1 MLYFRVDGIPQSKG
15 SWRPAGRRRSGGIRL
30 VPDNEAE
37 TAWAEQ
43 VAWAARQALR
53 RPPTP
58 DRQRYQVTLDFTLL
72 PPPSGRRTN
81 RRDLDKLC
89 RSVLDALTGI
99 VWVDDEQVD
108 RIMLD
113 KGIAFERGRTQ
124 PGVDVEIEVHDGT
137 RYWTVL

>member
-43 VAWAARQALR
+43 VAWAARQAL
-53 RPPTP
+53 
-58 DRQRYQVTLDFTLL
+58 L

-113 KGIAFERGRTQ
+113 KGIAFER
-124 PGVDVEIEVHDGT
+124 
-137 RYWTVL
+137 